1 MKFIGKY
8 ITYVGLFYIF
18 SMMVYGWYIVFTN
31 GNTTYGLT
39 TFQLISGIIGFAV
52 LVFSGIIIIAC
63 AILLLILFSI
73 WSFKKDDRKFVEF
86 VKGIF

>member
-8 ITYVGLFYIF
+8 ITYTGLFYLF
-18 SMMVYGWYIVFTN
+18 LMMLYGWYIVFVN
-31 GNTTYGLT
+31 GASTYGLT
-39 TFQLISGIIGFAV
+39 TFQILSGILGLAV
-52 LVFSGIIIIAC
+52 LVCSGIIIIAC
-63 AILLLILFSI
+63 SILLLILFSI

>member
-8 ITYVGLFYIF
+8 ITYTGLFYLF
-18 SMMVYGWYIVFTN
+18 LMMLYGWYIIFVN

-52 LVFSGIIIIAC
+52 LVCSGIIIIAC
-63 AILLLILFSI
+63 SILLLILFSI
-73 WSFKKDDRKFVEF
+73 WSFKKDDRTFEVF
-86 VKGIF
+86 LKGIL